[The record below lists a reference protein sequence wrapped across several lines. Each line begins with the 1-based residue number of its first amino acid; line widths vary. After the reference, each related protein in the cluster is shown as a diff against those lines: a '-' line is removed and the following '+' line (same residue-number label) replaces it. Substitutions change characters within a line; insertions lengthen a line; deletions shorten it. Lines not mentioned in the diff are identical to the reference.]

1 MHIGVPH
8 RAATPAWPAHSVSS
22 KAGWGLVWVAAVC
35 AGCGTPRVGGVPGI
49 APSPNTAWTP
59 PPTEPAQ
66 DTTKRLEVPAGLEQR
81 IRRLTLAEVVD
92 LGLRNNPATRL
103 SWANARAAAAAYG
116 SERGAYLP
124 TIDGDVTAT
133 RLKTVASQGRSAVTQ
148 SVLNPSLS
156 LSYLLFDFGGR
167 SGNVGTARNDLIAA
181 NFTHNATLQA
191 VVLEIQSAY
200 FQYVANRALLEAQR
214 TTQREARTNLTAA
227 EERHRVGV
235 ATIADVLQARTAA
248 SQAELA
254 VQATEGNLQTSRGAL
269 ALSVGLP
276 ANLPYDV
283 DSAAGQVPVAIVTDS
298 VDALIARAVKGR
310 PDLAAAQAEYQASR
324 AQVSVARASRL
335 PSLVLNGTG
344 GRTYTSSLPDGGNN
358 YTVSL
363 GLRIPLFAG
372 FSRLYDQREA
382 VALSDAAAARAAA
395 LGQRVV
401 FEVFSSYYAL
411 QTAARRVRTSDD
423 LIASARQSSEV
434 ALGRYRAGVGS
445 VLDLLAAQTA
455 LADARAQ
462 QVLARLEWNTSLA
475 RLAHDTG
482 ILDVRGGSSLRLA
495 PDSGSKTPSQ

>member
-1 MHIGVPH
+1 MN
-8 RAATPAWPAHSVSS
+8 RAVGWAAACSIVWCGGCAGTPAI
-22 KAGWGLVWVAAVC
+22 
-35 AGCGTPRVGGVPGI
+35 GGVAGVS
-49 APSPNTAWTP
+49 PSPRTAWTP
-59 PPTEPAQ
+59 PTQERTRKPAKQ
-66 DTTKRLEVPAGLEQR
+66 PSVPADLEQR
-81 IRRLTLAEVVD
+81 IDRLTLGEVVD
-92 LGLRNNPATRL
+92 IGLRNNPATRL

-124 TIDGDVTAT
+124 TIDGEVTGT

-148 SVLNPSLS
+148 SVLNPSLN

-167 SGNVGTARNDLIAA
+167 SGNVGAARNELIAA
-181 NFTHNATLQA
+181 NFTHNATLQG
-191 VVLEIQSAY
+191 VVLQIQSAY

-214 TTQREARTNLTAA
+214 TTEREARTNLTAA

-235 ATIADVLQARTAA
+235 ATIADVLQARTAS
-248 SQAELA
+248 SQAQLA
-254 VQATEGNLQTSRGAL
+254 VQAIEGDLQTSRGAL
-269 ALSVGLP
+269 ALSLGLP

-283 DSAAGQVPVAIVTDS
+283 DSAAGQVPVGVLADS
-298 VDALIARAVKGR
+298 VDTLIARAVDAR
-310 PDLAAAQAEYQASR
+310 PDLAAAQAEFEASR
-324 AQVSVARASRL
+324 AQISVARANRL
-335 PSLVLNGTG
+335 PSLVLNGNG
-344 GRTYTSSLPDGGNN
+344 GRTYTSSLPRGGNN

-372 FSRLYDQREA
+372 FSRVYDQRQA
-382 VALSDAAAARAAA
+382 VALSDAAAARADA
-395 LGQRVV
+395 LGQQVV
-401 FEVFSSYYAL
+401 FEVFSSYHAL

-462 QVLARLEWNTSLA
+462 QVLARLEWSTSLA

-482 ILDVRGGSSLRLA
+482 ILDAGGGSSLRLA
-495 PDSGSKTPSQ
+495 PDSVPGTPPQ